1 MSSDVWQ
8 ARIDLCV
15 DKEAKTYWIM
25 LRLRN
30 DSEEEK
36 KHMSV
41 MIPKTA
47 LTEALQRTSNFEE
60 KGFHERPE
68 AEEPPD
74 LPEAED
80 DSSNEEDD

>member
-1 MSSDVWQ
+1 LSSDVWQ

-15 DKEAKTYWIM
+15 DKESKTYWIM

-47 LTEALQRTSNFEE
+47 LSEALERASNFEG
-60 KGFHERPE
+60 KGFKEKN
-68 AEEPPD
+68 EEPPD

-80 DSSNEEDD
+80 DD

>member
-15 DKEAKTYWIM
+15 DKESKTYWIM

-30 DSEEEK
+30 DSKEEK

-47 LTEALQRTSNFEE
+47 LSEALQRVSNFEE
-60 KGFHERPE
+60 KGFQEKT
-68 AEEPPD
+68 EEPPD
-74 LPEAED
+74 LPEPED
-80 DSSNEEDD
+80 DLSKEEDE

>member
-15 DKEAKTYWIM
+15 DKESKTYWIM

-30 DSEEEK
+30 DSKEEK

-41 MIPKTA
+41 MLPKTA
-47 LTEALQRTSNFEE
+47 LSEALQRVSNFEE
-60 KGFHERPE
+60 KGFQEKT
-68 AEEPPD
+68 EEPPD
-74 LPEAED
+74 LPEPED
-80 DSSNEEDD
+80 DLSKEEDD

>member
-15 DKEAKTYWIM
+15 DKESKTYWIM

-30 DSEEEK
+30 DSKEEK

-41 MIPKTA
+41 MLPKTA
-47 LTEALQRTSNFEE
+47 LNEALQRVSNFEE
-60 KGFHERPE
+60 KGFQEKN
-68 AEEPPD
+68 EEPPD
-74 LPEAED
+74 LPEPED
-80 DSSNEEDD
+80 DLSKEEDD

>member
-1 MSSDVWQ
+1 MASDIWQ

-15 DKEAKTYWIM
+15 DKESKKYWIM

-41 MIPKTA
+41 MIPRTA
-47 LTEALQRTSNFEE
+47 LSDALERASSFEE
-60 KGFHERPE
+60 KGFQEK

-74 LPEAED
+74 LPDAED
-80 DSSNEEDD
+80 DLPEEEDD

>member
-15 DKEAKTYWIM
+15 DKESKTYWIM

-47 LTEALQRTSNFEE
+47 LSEALQRVSNFEE
-60 KGFHERPE
+60 KGFKEKT
-68 AEEPPD
+68 EEPPD
-74 LPEAED
+74 LPETED
-80 DSSNEEDD
+80 DLSEEEDD

>member
-15 DKEAKTYWIM
+15 DKESKTYWIM

-30 DSEEEK
+30 DSGDEK

-41 MIPKTA
+41 LMPKTA
-47 LTEALQRTSNFEE
+47 LSEALDRASSLEE
-60 KGFHERPE
+60 KGLHEK
-68 AEEPPD
+68 EPAD
-74 LPEAED
+74 LPETHD
-80 DSSNEEDD
+80 D

>member
-15 DKEAKTYWIM
+15 DKESKTYWIM

-30 DSEEEK
+30 DSKEEK

-41 MIPKTA
+41 MLPKTA
-47 LTEALQRTSNFEE
+47 LSEALQRVSNFEE
-60 KGFHERPE
+60 KGFKEKT
-68 AEEPPD
+68 EEPPD
-74 LPEAED
+74 LPEPED
-80 DSSNEEDD
+80 DLSKEKDD

>member
-15 DKEAKTYWIM
+15 DKESKTYWIM

-30 DSEEEK
+30 DSKEEK

-47 LTEALQRTSNFEE
+47 LSEALQRASSFEE
-60 KGFHERPE
+60 KGFQEKK
-68 AEEPPD
+68 EEPPD
-74 LPEAED
+74 LPEDED
-80 DSSNEEDD
+80 DVSEEEDD